1 MGTTKKAGTT
11 NDRRSYINL
20 RPIQTTQGEMSAL
33 AASVQTTVL
42 APLPELGVVCVSGA
56 DAVPFL
62 QSQLTNDVSR
72 LAPGKVQLSGYCT
85 PKGRL
90 LATFHQWRTDEGV
103 FMRMPRDVIGSVVK
117 RLSMFVLRA
126 KAKVT
131 DVSDAWAT
139 YALLG
144 EGTDALQDA
153 GLPSP
158 DAPWSSTTT
167 GSVRIDRL
175 LPTPDG
181 VSRYLLTSP
190 RESQLSMLGGVASGL
205 SSHWW
210 LSEIDAAVPTIFAAT
225 QEKFVP
231 QMINLEVLGGVDFK
245 KGCYPGQEIVARSQ
259 YLGKLKRRMNIADVD
274 ATDVQP
280 AADVYHSDATQPV
293 GTVVM
298 AAASAEGGS
307 ALLFESPIDRLDSG
321 SLHLQSLD
329 GPRLRLRPLPY
340 VLFDPTE

>member
-1 MGTTKKAGTT
+1 
-11 NDRRSYINL
+11 
-20 RPIQTTQGEMSAL
+20 MSAL
-33 AASVQTTVL
+33 ASSVQTTVL
-42 APLPELGVVCVSGA
+42 APLPELGIVCVSGA
-56 DAVPFL
+56 DAISFL

-72 LAPGKVQLSGYCT
+72 LTPGQMQLSGYCT

-103 FMRMPRDVIGSVVK
+103 FLRMPREIIGSVVK

-131 DVSDAWAT
+131 DVSDAWAV

-144 EGTDALQDA
+144 ESTELLQDG
-153 GLPSP
+153 GLSSP
-158 DAPWSSTTT
+158 DAPWTSTTS
-167 GSVRIDRL
+167 GSVRVDRL
-175 LPTPDG
+175 LSTPDG
-181 VSRYLLTSP
+181 VTRYLLTLP
-190 RESQLSMLGGVASGL
+190 RESQLPMPQEIARVP

-259 YLGKLKRRMNIADVD
+259 YLGKLKRRMNIAQVG

-280 AADVYHSDATQPV
+280 AADVYHSGATQPI

-298 AAASAEGGS
+298 AAASPERGT
-307 ALLFESPIDRLDSG
+307 ALLFEAPIDRLESG
-321 SLHLQSLD
+321 SLHLQNID
-329 GPRLRLRPLPY
+329 GPQLTVRPLPY
-340 VLFDPTE
+340 ALFDPTE

>member
-1 MGTTKKAGTT
+1 
-11 NDRRSYINL
+11 
-20 RPIQTTQGEMSAL
+20 MSAL
-33 AASVQTTVL
+33 AASVHTNVL
-42 APLPELGVVCVSGA
+42 APLPELGVVCVSGP

-72 LAPGKVQLSGYCT
+72 LAFGKVQLSGYCT

-103 FMRMPRDVIGSVVK
+103 FMRMPREIIGSVVK

-144 EGTDALQDA
+144 EGTDVLHGA
-153 GLPSP
+153 GLSAP
-158 DAPWSSTTT
+158 DAPWASTTDRT
-167 GSVRIDRL
+167 VRVDRL
-175 LPTPDG
+175 LPTPAG
-181 VSRYLLTSP
+181 VARYLLTSP
-190 RESQLSMLGGVASGL
+190 RESQLPLHEDVARV
-205 SSHWW
+205 SSSRWW
-210 LSEIDAAVPTIFAAT
+210 SSEIDAAVPTIFAAT

-259 YLGKLKRRMNIADVD
+259 YLGKLRRRMNIADVD
-274 ATDVQP
+274 AADVLP
-280 AADVYHSDATQPV
+280 AADVYHSGATQPV

-298 AAASAEGGS
+298 AAESSGAGN
-307 ALLFESPIDRLDSG
+307 ALLFEAPIDRLESG
-321 SLHLQSLD
+321 SLHLQSQD
-329 GPRLRLRPLPY
+329 GPRLRVRPLPY

>member
-1 MGTTKKAGTT
+1 
-11 NDRRSYINL
+11 
-20 RPIQTTQGEMSAL
+20 MSAF
-33 AASVQTTVL
+33 ATSVQTNVL
-42 APLPELGVVCVSGA
+42 VPLPELGVVCVSGA
-56 DAVPFL
+56 DAVSFL

-72 LAPGKVQLSGYCT
+72 LAFGKVQLSAYCT

-90 LATFHQWRTDEGV
+90 LATFHQWRTDDGV
-103 FMRMPRDVIGSVVK
+103 FMRMPREIIGSVVK

-131 DVSDAWAT
+131 DVSDTWAT

-144 EGTDALQDA
+144 EGTDVLHDA
-153 GLPSP
+153 GLAAPG
-158 DAPWSSTTT
+158 APWVSTAT
-167 GSVRIDRL
+167 GTVRVDRL

-181 VSRYLLTSP
+181 VARYLLTSP
-190 RESQLSMLGGVASGL
+190 RESQLPISEDVTRAP
-205 SSHWW
+205 SSRWW

-231 QMINLEVLGGVDFK
+231 QMVNLEVLGGVDFK

-280 AADVYHSDATQPV
+280 AADVHHSDATQPV

-298 AAASAEGGS
+298 AAASSGAGS
-307 ALLFESPIDRLDSG
+307 ALLFEAPIDRLESG
-321 SLHLQSLD
+321 SLHLQSQD
-329 GPRLRLRPLPY
+329 GPRLRVRQLPY
-340 VLFDPTE
+340 ALFDPTE

>member
-1 MGTTKKAGTT
+1 
-11 NDRRSYINL
+11 
-20 RPIQTTQGEMSAL
+20 MSAL
-33 AASVQTTVL
+33 ASSVQATVL
-42 APLPELGVVCVSGA
+42 APLPELGVVCVSGT
-56 DAVPFL
+56 DAVSFL

-72 LAPGKVQLSGYCT
+72 LTLAQVQLSGYCT

-90 LATFHQWRTDEGV
+90 LATFHQWRTDDGV
-103 FMRMPRDVIGSVVK
+103 FLRMPREIIGSIVK

-131 DVSDAWAT
+131 DVSDEWAT

-144 EGTDALQDA
+144 ESADVLYDA
-153 GLPSP
+153 GLSSP
-158 DAPWSSTTT
+158 DAPWTSTTAN
-167 GSVRIDRL
+167 SVRVDRL

-181 VSRYLLTSP
+181 VVRCLLTLPSASP
-190 RESQLSMLGGVASGL
+190 LRISEEVGRVAS
-205 SSHWW
+205 SRWW
-210 LSEIDAAVPTIFAAT
+210 LSEIDAAVPTVFAAT

-259 YLGKLKRRMNIADVD
+259 YLGKLKRRMNVADVN

-280 AADVYHSDATQPV
+280 AADVYHNGAAQPI

-307 ALLFESPIDRLDSG
+307 SLLFEAPLDRLESG
-321 SLHLQSLD
+321 SLHLQSVD
-329 GPRLRLRPLPY
+329 GPRLSVRPLPY
-340 VLFDPTE
+340 ALFDPTE

>member
-1 MGTTKKAGTT
+1 
-11 NDRRSYINL
+11 
-20 RPIQTTQGEMSAL
+20 MSAL
-33 AASVQTTVL
+33 APSVQTTVL
-42 APLPELGVVCVSGA
+42 APLSELGVVCVSGA
-56 DAVPFL
+56 DAVSFL

-72 LAPGKVQLSGYCT
+72 LTPGQVQLSGYCT

-103 FMRMPRDVIGSVVK
+103 FLRMPREIIGSVVK

-131 DVSDAWAT
+131 DVSDAWAV

-144 EGTDALQDA
+144 ESTELLQDA
-153 GLPSP
+153 GLSSP
-158 DAPWSSTTT
+158 DAPWTSTTA
-167 GSVRIDRL
+167 GSVRVDRL
-175 LPTPDG
+175 LSTPDG
-181 VSRYLLTSP
+181 VARYLLTLP
-190 RESQLSMLGGVASGL
+190 RESQLPMPEEIARVSSG
-205 SSHWW
+205 HWW

-259 YLGKLKRRMNIADVD
+259 YLGKLKRRMNIAQVD
-274 ATDVQP
+274 ATDVHP
-280 AADVYHSDATQPV
+280 AADVYHSNAAQPI

-298 AAASAEGGS
+298 AAASPAGGS
-307 ALLFESPIDRLDSG
+307 SLLFEAPIDRLESG
-321 SLHLQSLD
+321 SLHLRSIE
-329 GPRLRLRPLPY
+329 GPQLSVRRLPY
-340 VLFDPTE
+340 ALFDPTE

>member
-1 MGTTKKAGTT
+1 
-11 NDRRSYINL
+11 
-20 RPIQTTQGEMSAL
+20 MSAL
-33 AASVQTTVL
+33 AASVQTNVL

-56 DAVPFL
+56 DAVSFL
-62 QSQLTNDVSR
+62 QSQLTNDVTR
-72 LAPGKVQLSGYCT
+72 LAFGKVQLSGYCT

-90 LATFHQWRTDEGV
+90 LATFHQWRADEGV
-103 FMRMPRDVIGSVVK
+103 FMRMPREVIGSVVK

-126 KAKVT
+126 KARVN

-144 EGTDALQDA
+144 DGTDVLHDA
-153 GLPSP
+153 GLSAP
-158 DAPWSSTTT
+158 DAPWASTTA
-167 GSVRIDRL
+167 GALRVDRL
-175 LPTPDG
+175 LPTPAG
-181 VSRYLLTSP
+181 VARYLLTLP
-190 RESQLSMLGGVASGL
+190 RESQLPLFEDVTRG
-205 SSHWW
+205 SSSRWW

-259 YLGKLKRRMNIADVD
+259 YLGKLRRRMNVADVD

-280 AADVYHSDATQPV
+280 AADVYHSDATQPI

-298 AAASAEGGS
+298 AAESSGAGN
-307 ALLFESPIDRLDSG
+307 ALLFEAPIDRLESG
-321 SLHLQSLD
+321 SLHLQSHD
-329 GPRLRLRPLPY
+329 GPRLRVRPLPY

>member
-1 MGTTKKAGTT
+1 
-11 NDRRSYINL
+11 
-20 RPIQTTQGEMSAL
+20 MSAL
-33 AASVQTTVL
+33 ASSVQASVL
-42 APLPELGVVCVSGA
+42 APLPELGIVRVTGA

-72 LAPGKVQLSGYCT
+72 LTSGKVQLSGYCT

-103 FMRMPRDVIGSVVK
+103 FMRMPREIIGPVVK

-126 KAKVT
+126 KATVT
-131 DVSDAWAT
+131 DVSDGWAT

-144 EGTDALQDA
+144 DGTEALRDA
-153 GLPSP
+153 GLTPP
-158 DAPWSSTTT
+158 DAPWASAFA
-167 GSVRIDRL
+167 GPIRIDHM

-181 VSRYLLTSP
+181 RSRYLLTLP
-190 RESQLSMLGGVASGL
+190 GGSRLPSLEGIAVGTSN
-205 SSHWW
+205 HWW

-231 QMINLEVLGGVDFK
+231 QMINFEVLGGVDFK

-274 ATDVQP
+274 ASAVQA
-280 AADVYHSDATQPV
+280 AADVYHSDGKEPV

-298 AAASAEGGS
+298 AAASPGAGS
-307 ALLFESPIDRLDSG
+307 SLLFEAPIDRLATG
-321 SLHLQSLD
+321 SLHLQSPG
-329 GPRLRLRPLPY
+329 GPRLVVRPLPY

>member
-1 MGTTKKAGTT
+1 MSAVTAS
-11 NDRRSYINL
+11 D
-20 RPIQTTQGEMSAL
+20 QTTL
-33 AASVQTTVL
+33 L
-42 APLPELGVVCVSGA
+42 APLPEFGVICVSGA

-62 QSQLTNDVSR
+62 QSQLTNDVSK

-103 FMRMPRDVIGSVVK
+103 FMRMPREIIGSVVK

-139 YALLG
+139 CALLG
-144 EGTDALQDA
+144 EGTDVLRDA
-153 GLPSP
+153 GLS
-158 DAPWSSTTT
+158 APEVPWTSTTAGT
-167 GSVRIDRL
+167 VRVDRL
-175 LPTPDG
+175 LATPDG
-181 VSRYLLTSP
+181 LSRYLLTSP
-190 RESQLSMLGGVASGL
+190 REATLPLSEDVERTT

-210 LSEIDAAVPTIFAAT
+210 LSEIDAALPTIFAAT

-274 ATDVQP
+274 AADVQ
-280 AADVYHSDATQPV
+280 AGADVYHSDAAQPV

-298 AAASAEGGS
+298 AAESPAAGS
-307 ALLFESPIDRLDSG
+307 ALLFEAPIDRLDSG
-321 SLHLQSLD
+321 TLHLRGLD
-329 GPRLRLRPLPY
+329 GPRLRVRPLPY

>member
-1 MGTTKKAGTT
+1 
-11 NDRRSYINL
+11 
-20 RPIQTTQGEMSAL
+20 MSAL
-33 AASVQTTVL
+33 AASVQTNVL

-72 LAPGKVQLSGYCT
+72 LALGKVQLSGYCT

-103 FMRMPRDVIGSVVK
+103 FMRMPREIIGSVVK

-144 EGTDALQDA
+144 EGTDVLHGA
-153 GLPSP
+153 GLSAP
-158 DAPWSSTTT
+158 DAPWTSTTDRT
-167 GSVRIDRL
+167 VRVDRL

-181 VSRYLLTSP
+181 VARYLLTSP
-190 RESQLSMLGGVASGL
+190 RESQLPLHEDVARV
-205 SSHWW
+205 SSSRWW
-210 LSEIDAAVPTIFAAT
+210 SSEIDAAVPTIFAAT

-259 YLGKLKRRMNIADVD
+259 YLGKLRRRMNIADVD
-274 ATDVQP
+274 AIDVQP

-298 AAASAEGGS
+298 AAESTGAGS
-307 ALLFESPIDRLDSG
+307 ALLFEAPIDRFESG
-321 SLHLQSLD
+321 SLHLQRQD
-329 GPRLRLRPLPY
+329 GPRLRVRPLPY

>member
-1 MGTTKKAGTT
+1 
-11 NDRRSYINL
+11 
-20 RPIQTTQGEMSAL
+20 MSAL
-33 AASVQTTVL
+33 AASVQTTIL

-90 LATFHQWRTDEGV
+90 LATFHQWRTEEGV
-103 FMRMPRDVIGSVVK
+103 FMRMPREIIGSVVK

-139 YALLG
+139 AALLG
-144 EGTDALQDA
+144 DGTDVLRDA
-153 GLPSP
+153 GLSAP
-158 DAPWSSTTT
+158 DAPWVSATT
-167 GSVRIDRL
+167 GLVRVDCL
-175 LPTPDG
+175 LSTPSG
-181 VSRYLLTSP
+181 VARYLLTSP
-190 RESQLSMLGGVASGL
+190 RESELSLSEEITRGASN
-205 SSHWW
+205 HWW

-274 ATDVQP
+274 VTDIPP
-280 AADVYHSDATQPV
+280 AADVYHSDAAQPV

-298 AAASAEGGS
+298 AASSAGGGA
-307 ALLFESPIDRLDSG
+307 ALLFEAPIDRLESG
-321 SLHLQSLD
+321 TLHLQSVD
-329 GPRLRLRPLPY
+329 GPRLRVRPLPY